1 MSPVFDLFPC
11 FCPSP
16 SRIFTLYSKSLPLDV
31 ACRVWDVFCRDGE
44 ESLFRTGLGI
54 LRLFEDILLQMDFIH
69 IAQFLTRLPE
79 DLQPHTLFSAM
90 ANTHMISRNRR
101 WAQVSVT
108 LQIEAIFSPIWSE

>member
-1 MSPVFDLFPC
+1 MSVLMSYPTCASV
-11 FCPSP
+11 
-16 SRIFTLYSKSLPLDV
+16 RIFTLYSKSLPLDV

-79 DLQPHTLFSAM
+79 DLPAHTLFAAM
-90 ANTHMISRNRR
+90 ANTHMVSRNRR
-101 WAQVSVT
+101 WAQVSVA
-108 LQIEAIFSPIWSE
+108 LP